1 MDTDYDALMQANL
14 GEVFGE
20 RDPAVRHVA
29 IRRLYAADAVLYEPD
44 RPVQGHDA
52 INDAVGA
59 LLATLPPDF
68 SFTAV
73 RPAIGHHGV
82 GRLPWRAGPPDGPV
96 AVTGLDVAHIENGLI
111 QALYVF
117 LDPPEA

>member
-1 MDTDYDALMQANL
+1 MDVDYDAIMLANL

-20 RDPAVRHVA
+20 RNPAARLVA
-29 IRRLYAADAVLYEPD
+29 IRRLYAEDAVLYEPD

-52 INDAVGA
+52 IDDAVSA
-59 LLATLPPDF
+59 LLATLPPEF

-82 GRLPWRAGPPDGPV
+82 GRLPWRAGPPDGLV
-96 AVTGLDVAHIENGLI
+96 AVTGLDVAHIEDGLI
-111 QALYVF
+111 KALYVF